1 MSEAQTPAPEPGPD
15 SGPESGPESGTGA
28 ADTLEHLRAELD
40 AVEELPLAERAA
52 RFEAI
57 NETLAAELGRLDG
70 V

>member
-1 MSEAQTPAPEPGPD
+1 VSEAQTPAPEPGP
-15 SGPESGPESGTGA
+15 GPAPGSRTDAE
-28 ADTLEHLRAELD
+28 DTLEHLRAELD